1 MLCVKLQCS
10 RQQGE
15 LVSLFELSWH
25 RILRLSGITGQ
36 GVSPFFEARRERLTA
51 FQGLACKNM
60 PGRRCGVAAVWLTR
74 FGLAV
79 SCFRS
84 SGLPHGGTR
93 PPCRQGTGSAC
104 GLVWGV

>member
-1 MLCVKLQCS
+1 MLQCS

-51 FQGLACKNM
+51 FQVLACKIM
-60 PGRRCGVAAVWLTR
+60 PERRLR
-74 FGLAV
+74 FATI
-79 SCFRS
+79 S
-84 SGLPHGGTR
+84 
-93 PPCRQGTGSAC
+93 
-104 GLVWGV
+104 